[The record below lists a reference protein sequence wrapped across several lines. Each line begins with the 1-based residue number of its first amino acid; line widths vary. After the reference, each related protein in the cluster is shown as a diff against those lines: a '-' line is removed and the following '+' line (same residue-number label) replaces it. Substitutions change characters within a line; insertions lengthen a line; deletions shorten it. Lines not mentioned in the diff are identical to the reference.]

1 MGLLNHVRP
10 YQLISRKI
18 SKRVSQPERR
28 ESKTTFMSMQIESV
42 DYSISKLYFIT
53 LVWIIPPIFPQINAN
68 FLDR

>member
-28 ESKTTFMSMQIESV
+28 ENKTTFMSMQIESV

-53 LVWIIPPIFPQINAN
+53 LVWIIPPIFPQIDAN

>member
-18 SKRVSQPERR
+18 SKCVSQPERR